1 MARISTY
8 VKDDEVN
15 PNDIV
20 IGSEHNVDDAGR
32 VTYKTKNYRMIELQT
47 FFQGSNFSA
56 TAPITI
62 TGTENKVWSHDTIVL
77 DTTINT
83 GVQLEDNSTFVAAT
97 DIHFNSTLS
106 NHVKGFS
113 TKTFTLPNYQFQI
126 STDSNGTGN
135 RIIDIDSASPGTGLD
150 TLNILGGTIIN
161 TKVTDVDDTI
171 TVDHADVTRTDSP
184 TLTPSTLTYG
194 TTSTGKFTAV
204 TTVTTSAQGHVTNV
218 QSTQFTL
225 PEIYTFN
232 VRGDN
237 DNADQ
242 TIANGNTLIIAG
254 TAPISTLSSDTDTV
268 TISHDAVSRSA
279 ETSTT
284 SAAPAFGGTFTALH
298 SVSSNT
304 QGHIT
309 ASDKITVTI
318 PSTIFTGPSGD
329 PLINGTIGLV
339 PAPGA
344 ADGSKFLRADA
355 TWVNLTQTDISST
368 DGTFV
373 SVDSNSSATGSVTIN
388 PDLSA
393 SGLGSTTAAK

>member
-171 TVDHADVTRTDSP
+171 TVDHANVTHI
-184 TLTPSTLTYG
+184 PSDGGATVDLTY
-194 TTSTGKFTAV
+194 
-204 TTVTTSAQGHVTNV
+204 
-218 QSTQFTL
+218 
-225 PEIYTFN
+225 
-232 VRGDN
+232 
-237 DNADQ
+237 
-242 TIANGNTLIIAG
+242 
-254 TAPISTLSSDTDTV
+254 
-268 TISHDAVSRSA
+268 
-279 ETSTT
+279 
-284 SAAPAFGGTFTALH
+284 GGTFTAL
-298 SVSSNT
+298 
-304 QGHIT
+304 T
-309 ASDKITVTI
+309 ARI
-318 PSTIFTGPSGD
+318 
-329 PLINGTIGLV
+329 
-339 PAPGA
+339 
-344 ADGSKFLRADA
+344 
-355 TWVNLTQTDISST
+355 
-368 DGTFV
+368 
-373 SVDSNSSATGSVTIN
+373 
-388 PDLSA
+388 
-393 SGLGSTTAAK
+393 